1 MPTLQ
6 SKSSLIK
13 TEWNFGFSSLGLK
26 YTCTLNFD
34 CILTKSQT
42 PVSPKMASADVLQIN
57 LIRLIHNNTA
67 STISSKTEP
76 FHPTKAVR
84 S

>member
-1 MPTLQ
+1 MPILQ

-26 YTCTLNFD
+26 YASILNCD

-42 PVSPKMASADVLQIN
+42 PVSPKMASADL
-57 LIRLIHNNTA
+57 
-67 STISSKTEP
+67 
-76 FHPTKAVR
+76 
-84 S
+84 